1 MTFGVPRSID
11 PILAGD
17 RYDGPTTLNPGDRVP
32 RNALK
37 GDAIHRVD
45 LRVTKSV
52 RVGGIQLQGIA
63 EVFNVFNHANYGAY
77 NAVVT
82 SPTFGAPQQNNSN
95 TYRQRT
101 GQLAFRI
108 QF

>member
-1 MTFGVPRSID
+1 VGD
-11 PILAGD
+11 P
-17 RYDGPTTLNPGDRVP
+17 
-32 RNALK
+32 
-37 GDAIHRVD
+37 IHRVD
-45 LRVTKSV
+45 ARVQYRLRI
-52 RVGGIQLQGIA
+52 VGRTTVDGIL

-82 SPTFGAPQQNNSN
+82 SPTFGAPQQNNQN
-95 TYRQRT
+95 TYRPRT